1 MSEKAFCKDV
11 IIELSSQDP
20 YPEFPAKFTEEE
32 KEAAPVKRTRANV
45 WRKWRDPKPAELA
58 AAVVED
64 MAVDFDPSLF
74 IKNEED
80 VEKCKEVLKEHF
92 EMLRI
97 AFLEGQAGSS
107 MSFPEISMEK
117 FIQSILSQQVTD
129 EMMRRLPRAHIEN
142 SFIRATRG
150 DTDQGQ
156 GTLCRGEYMELL
168 LRLCN

>member
-1 MSEKAFCKDV
+1 
-11 IIELSSQDP
+11 
-20 YPEFPAKFTEEE
+20 
-32 KEAAPVKRTRANV
+32 
-45 WRKWRDPKPAELA
+45 
-58 AAVVED
+58 

-107 MSFPEISMEK
+107 MTFPEISMEK

-129 EMMRRLPRAHIEN
+129 EMVRRLPRAHIEN

-150 DTDQGQ
+150 DVAQG
-156 GTLCRGEYMELL
+156 
-168 LRLCN
+168 